1 MTDAQLLLT
10 AEQLLLIAKQ
20 YLQGKDFKLE
30 SMFNTPVI
38 TFTNNDR
45 LDYIT
50 IKELKGLIK

>member
-1 MTDAQLLLT
+1 MTN
-10 AEQLLLIAKQ
+10 EQLLATAEQ

-30 SMFNTPVI
+30 SMFNNPVI

-50 IKELKGLIK
+50 VKELKGLIKWITR